1 MKLDRHIIR
10 LTLLGLALVALA
22 SGATLVRSGMTQLNA
37 ARSEAETARQ
47 TLADAD
53 ERLKQA
59 RIHARWVELTE
70 QTVKNSQSLGLMP
83 QNWIERKVNLRTFST
98 SRPDAERLLRETS
111 PDNGRLFVAEDF
123 EIFPRRARLAC
134 STRQKEESA
143 PPPDA
148 HLARFLFCSRFGTR
162 SCSLRATALCTSI
175 CHGIAPGHP
184 RQEIMKN
191 AAILLHFGERWQRIE
206 SDRLHLLDAAPTLD
220 ENTWIVDDFAAAP
233 SGTLRIQGQG
243 SACCGRHRT
252 PDACR
257 RPGRR

>member
-123 EIFPRRARLAC
+123 EIFSPEGQIGLFDTPEGGERAAPLTLTLRGSYFARDSARALAP
-134 STRQKEESA
+134 SEQPPSA
-143 PPPDA
+143 PA
-148 HLARFLFCSRFGTR
+148 S
-162 SCSLRATALCTSI
+162 ATASPPPVI
-175 CHGIAPGHP
+175 PA
-184 RQEIMKN
+184 KK
-191 AAILLHFGERWQRIE
+191 
-206 SDRLHLLDAAPTLD
+206 S
-220 ENTWIVDDFAAAP
+220 
-233 SGTLRIQGQG
+233 
-243 SACCGRHRT
+243 
-252 PDACR
+252 
-257 RPGRR
+257 